1 MRFPAFVLSPA
12 HLGIRRLSAILP
24 CLLIF
29 LPVIAGAQDIERPK
43 NIEDVVLYDHNP
55 STHLGDD
62 VFGTIVADFSKPV
75 DGQMRCS
82 HGGPVCLEYAD
93 GTLAAF
99 YANTSSHNTDG
110 WSEYALSKDG
120 GKTWDKYH
128 PFAFSKEAYQKD
140 PKRPVWIEEGLVTD
154 KGTAVLFLTRFAV
167 KGAGGDRVENLITR
181 SRDHGKTWSTPEPMA
196 DAVIG
201 YPAAVATSEAAGEG
215 AENYVL
221 FDSPG
226 GPHVLY
232 VSTDDGK
239 TWAKRSTLPLQED
252 AWYGGMCR
260 GKDGRLL
267 AGAYVTQDENHLYYC
282 TSDDGGRTW
291 SKQRKASV
299 DKSIRD
305 PELAYLD
312 GKYYLHGR
320 SGHGGPGAHRFVLYQ
335 SDNGKDWRPGVIVSG
350 DRRGPDGYSHNCIIN
365 KYDKDKPNELM
376 VLYSIVYDPP
386 RTCEY
391 VFFVKPVDSAS
402 K

>member
-1 MRFPAFVLSPA
+1 MRLLDSVVSSA
-12 HLGIRRLSAILP
+12 HLGIRQ
-24 CLLIF
+24 LLAVLLCMPIF
-29 LPVIAGAQDIERPK
+29 LPGIAGAQDCERHE
-43 NIEDVVLYDHNP
+43 NIKDAVLYDHNP

-75 DGQMRCS
+75 DGRKRCS
-82 HGGPVCLEYAD
+82 HGGPVCMEYAD

-128 PFAFSKEAYQKD
+128 PFAFSKEAYDKD

-154 KGTAVLFLTRFAV
+154 EGTAVLFLTRFAV

-181 SRDHGKTWSTPEPMA
+181 SRDHGKTWSKPESMA
-196 DAVIG
+196 ASAIG
-201 YPAAVATSEAAGEG
+201 YPAAVATDG
-215 AENYVL
+215 AESYVL
-221 FDSPG
+221 FDTPG

-239 TWAKRSTLPLQED
+239 TWTKRSTLPLQEN
-252 AWYGGMCR
+252 AWYGALCR
-260 GKDGRLL
+260 GKDGRLT
-267 AGAYVTQDENHLYYC
+267 AGAYVTKDENHLYYC

-291 SKQRKASV
+291 SKQRKAPL

-320 SGHGGPGAHRFVLYQ
+320 SGHHGDGAHRFVLYQ
-335 SDNGKDWRPGVIVSG
+335 SDNGINWQPGVIVSG

-365 KYDKDKPNELM
+365 KYDQDKPNELM

-391 VFFVKPVDSAS
+391 VFFVKPVDSAL